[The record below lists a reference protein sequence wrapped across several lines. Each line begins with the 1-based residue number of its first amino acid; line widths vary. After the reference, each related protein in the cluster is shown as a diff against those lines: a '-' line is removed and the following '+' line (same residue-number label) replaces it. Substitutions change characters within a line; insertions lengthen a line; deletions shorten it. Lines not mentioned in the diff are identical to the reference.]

1 MLVAAFARFYGM
13 TPVAVLAMGTV
24 LWLELLDRMGRL
36 ERAEAALKKT
46 KEKISVIRTEFLD
59 VCKSVAPTDAQCRY
73 SSDSEYQRGARDLL
87 KAMAG
92 SVLKC
97 FEEIEASINPK

>member
-36 ERAEAALKKT
+36 ERAEAAMRLRLATAARWLKPG
-46 KEKISVIRTEFLD
+46 EGAVEELLAELAGEPEGMTEAQAAAQGR
-59 VCKSVAPTDAQCRY
+59 VDAALR
-73 SSDSEYQRGARDLL
+73 
-87 KAMAG
+87 KAG
-92 SVLKC
+92 WR
-97 FEEIEASINPK
+97 